1 MKKLIITIV
10 LFGLISTGAFA
21 ETLVVYFSYPM
32 FESSQA
38 SDATSGASVTVG
50 TNMGNNEYVASTIA
64 QTLGADLFKND
75 TGDHYPADYE
85 RIFNVTQTEQ
95 RQNIRPELQQH
106 VRNMGQYDTIILCY
120 PIWWYRLPLPV
131 HSFLDEYNLSGKTI
145 YLSVVHG
152 GSRLGGTD
160 REIAQ
165 AEPDASISRNSLII
179 SRNQVARSR
188 RQIENWAKGLGL

>member
-1 MKKLIITIV
+1 
-10 LFGLISTGAFA
+10 
-21 ETLVVYFSYPM
+21 
-32 FESSQA
+32 
-38 SDATSGASVTVG
+38 
-50 TNMGNNEYVASTIA
+50 
-64 QTLGADLFKND
+64 
-75 TGDHYPADYE
+75 
-85 RIFNVTQTEQ
+85 
-95 RQNIRPELQQH
+95 
-106 VRNMGQYDTIILCY
+106 MGQYDTIILCY